1 MCRMAA
7 ALRKQENVSLLS
19 FHFLGGTVGHCATH
33 SALAQGNK
41 CLVFV
46 LTHQVAAGQ
55 LGSW

>member
-19 FHFLGGTVGHCATH
+19 FHFLGGTVTC
-33 SALAQGNK
+33 SALAQGNES
-41 CLVFV
+41 LVFV
-46 LTHQVAAGQ
+46 LTQQAAAGQ

>member
-1 MCRMAA
+1 MAA